1 MGSIHIKK
9 ILGESDFDSFQSGDS
24 KVFNDV
30 YEYYYPII
38 IRYVT
43 SHCGN
48 LEDAEELTQEAFLL
62 LFKHRRSVKSIDKLY
77 PFLFV
82 IAKRLTISFF
92 RKKLRRRTI
101 WDEVKID
108 IRRDET
114 AMDVEDYIDH
124 KELED
129 VYLKIVESLPE
140 QQRKAY
146 SLFKIE
152 QMPQEIVAS
161 VMSLSPNT
169 VRNHISIAT
178 KTVRLKIQQLYLIF
192 ISIGISIS
200 FVTFI

>member
-1 MGSIHIKK
+1 MKSIYIKE
-9 ILGESDFDSFQSGDS
+9 ILKESNFDRFQSGDN
-24 KVFNDV
+24 KLFNQV

-48 LEDAEELTQEAFLL
+48 LEDAEELTHEAFLL
-62 LFKHRRSVKSIDKLY
+62 LYKHKRSIESVDKLY

-82 IAKRLTISFF
+82 IAKRLTLSFF
-92 RKKLRRRTI
+92 RKKIRRQSI
-101 WDEVKID
+101 WDEMKID
-108 IRRDET
+108 MHQNRVALE
-114 AMDVEDYIDH
+114 VENYIDH

-129 VYLKIVESLPE
+129 VYLKIVDSLPE

-146 SLFKIE
+146 CLFKIE
-152 QMPQEIVAS
+152 QMSQEAVAS

-169 VRNHISIAT
+169 VRNHISLAT
-178 KTVRLKIQQLYLIF
+178 KTIRLKIQQLYLIF

-200 FVTFI
+200 LVTFI